1 MKAMYSEPMTKV
13 IMVNVNAPICT
24 TQIEEESEKTPD
36 IVPPTET
43 PMF

>member
-1 MKAMYSEPMTKV
+1 MKKNYFEPMTKV

-24 TQIEEESEKTPD
+24 TQITEESEEDD
-36 IVPPTET
+36 IVPPTDV

>member
-1 MKAMYSEPMTKV
+1 MKKNYFEPMTKV

-24 TQIEEESEKTPD
+24 TQIDEESEGKEITN
-36 IVPPTET
+36 PTET

>member
-1 MKAMYSEPMTKV
+1 MKKNYFEPMTKV

-24 TQIEEESEKTPD
+24 PQIDEESKEEE

>member
-1 MKAMYSEPMTKV
+1 MKKNYFEPMTKV

-24 TQIEEESEKTPD
+24 TQIKEESEPEE
-36 IVPPTET
+36 IVPPTDV